1 MNSTEDHPRPGG
13 RSARVR
19 SSVFEAVLHGLVTD
33 GFEGLKIRDI
43 ATRAGVNETSIY
55 RRWGTRESLICDAL
69 INHSE
74 KYIPIPDTGGVRGDL
89 IALANAIA
97 SYLDTPL
104 GVALIRVL
112 AVAVDDSVIAQARE
126 AFWRARY
133 EVTSVIITR
142 AIARGELPEST
153 NTQLVLEALIAPLHF
168 RILLTRQSLGR
179 SLPEQLVDFVLSG
192 VQVKSRVTAI
202 ET

>member
-1 MNSTEDHPRPGG
+1 MNSIEDRSRPGG

-19 SSVFEAVLHGLVTD
+19 SSVFEAVLHALVTD

-43 ATRAGVNETSIY
+43 AMRAGVNETSIY
-55 RRWGTRESLICDAL
+55 RRWGTRESLLCDVL
-69 INHSE
+69 IAHSE
-74 KYIPIPDTGGVRGDL
+74 KCIPMPDTGGVRGDL
-89 IALANAIA
+89 TALANAIA

-104 GVALIRVL
+104 GGALIRVL
-112 AVAVDDSVIAQARE
+112 AVAVDDAVVARARE

-133 EVTSVIITR
+133 EAASVIITR

-168 RILLTRQSLGR
+168 RTLLTRRSLDR
-179 SLPEQLVDFVLSG
+179 SLPEQLVNLVLNG
-192 VQVKSRVTAI
+192 VHVAVVKT
-202 ET
+202 